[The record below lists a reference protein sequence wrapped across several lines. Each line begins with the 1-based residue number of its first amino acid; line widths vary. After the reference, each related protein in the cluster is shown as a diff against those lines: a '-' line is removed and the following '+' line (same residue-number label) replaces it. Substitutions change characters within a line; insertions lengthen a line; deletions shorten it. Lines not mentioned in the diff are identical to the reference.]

1 MNPIL
6 QRSFWLK
13 NFRLVCFFSVLL
25 NPSCS
30 PKVQQPVDTRPAW
43 LKGESA
49 QRGYYTGVGHSVK
62 DGTNNYVQAAKKSA
76 LDDLVS
82 QIKVTVSSTSILST
96 FEENRSNFKETY
108 EQIIQTS
115 VADELEEFELVGS
128 WEDERNYWVYYRLS
142 VARYREIKEE
152 QKRNA
157 VLLATDF
164 LKKARAS
171 EAAKEYLQALG
182 FYFQSFRS
190 VEKYLAEAIPV
201 TVDGQEFLLT
211 NEVYAS
217 IQKILNTIQLR
228 IEPAELQVN
237 RRVNLKE
244 QPLTVKAT
252 FMEDNKPVSML
263 PLQAAFDKGAGD
275 VFPDYKTDESGT
287 AKILVTKIASRELEQ
302 TVAVK
307 VNIDAISGSSSTIY
321 NLVAKTL
328 NVPVTKV
335 LLKVQRPVVYMVA
348 EEKSLGTARN
358 NNQLSNKLK
367 NLLANNGFEFT
378 NDKSAADLMFEVQ
391 ADSERGSVSGSIYI
405 TFLTGVIKVSAV
417 REGKEIYATTLDR
430 IKGYGLDY
438 ERSSQDAYNK
448 ALETLEKERMAEL
461 LNTILQ

>member
-6 QRSFWLK
+6 QRSFRLK
-13 NFRLVCFFSVLL
+13 NFGLVCFFGVLL
-25 NPSCS
+25 IPSCS

-171 EAAKEYLQALG
+171 EASQDYQQALG

-201 TVDGQEFLLT
+201 TIDGQEVLLT

-237 RRVNLKE
+237 RRVNLKDK
-244 QPLTVKAT
+244 PLTVKAT
-252 FMEDNKPVSML
+252 FLGANKPASLL
-263 PLQAAFDKGAGD
+263 PLHAAFDKGAGD
-275 VFPDYKTDESGT
+275 VFPEYKTNEGGIAT
-287 AKILVTKIASRELEQ
+287 ILITKISSRELEQ

-307 VNIDAISGSSSTIY
+307 VNIDALSGSSSPVY
-321 NLVAKTL
+321 NLVSKTFSI
-328 NVPVTKV
+328 PVTKV

-348 EEKSLGTARN
+348 EEKSLGTTRN
-358 NNQLSNKLK
+358 TNQLSNKLK

-378 NDKSAADLMFEVQ
+378 NDKSSADLMFEVQ
-391 ADSERGSVSGSIYI
+391 ADSEKGTVSGSIYI

>member
-1 MNPIL
+1 MSLFI
-6 QRSFWLK
+6 QRCCWLK
-13 NFRLVCFFSVLL
+13 NFGLACFFAVLI
-25 NPSCS
+25 PSCS
-30 PKVQQPVDTRPAW
+30 PKVQPPADTRPAW

-49 QRGYYTGVGHSVK
+49 QRGYYTGVGHSIK

-115 VADELEEFELVGS
+115 VADEIEEFEMVGS
-128 WEDERNYWVYYRLS
+128 WEDDRNYWVYYRLS

-157 VLLATDF
+157 VMLATDF
-164 LKKARAS
+164 LKKARAA
-171 EAAKEYLQALG
+171 EAVKDYLQALG
-182 FYFQSFRS
+182 FYFHSFRS

-201 TVDGQEFLLT
+201 TVEGQEFLLT

-217 IQKILNTIQLR
+217 IQKILYLIQLR
-228 IEPAELQVN
+228 IEPGELRVN
-237 RRVNLKE
+237 RRINLKD
-244 QPLTVKAT
+244 QPVTVRA
-252 FMEDNKPVSML
+252 FFREGNAPAVML
-263 PLQAAFDKGAGD
+263 PLSAAFEKGAGD
-275 VFPDYKTDESGT
+275 VFPEYKTDENGM

-307 VNIDAISGSSSTIY
+307 VNIDAISGSSSPVY
-321 NLVAKTL
+321 NLVANMLT
-328 NVPVTKV
+328 VPVTKV
-335 LLKVQRPVVYMVA
+335 LLKVQRPVVYLVA
-348 EEKSLGTARN
+348 DEKSLGTTRQ

-378 NDKSAADLMFEVQ
+378 LDKAAADLVVEVQ

-405 TFLTGVIKVSAV
+405 TFLTGVIKVATT
-417 REGKEIYATTLDR
+417 REGKEIYSTTLDR

-438 ERSSQDAYNK
+438 ERSSQDAYTK
-448 ALETLEKERMAEL
+448 ALETLEKERLAEL

>member
-1 MNPIL
+1 MA
-6 QRSFWLK
+6 SFFGL
-13 NFRLVCFFSVLL
+13 LVT
-25 NPSCS
+25 SCS
-30 PKVQQPVDTRPAW
+30 PKMQPPVDTRPAW

-49 QRGYYTGVGHSVK
+49 QRGYYTGVGHSMK

-115 VADELEEFELVGS
+115 VADEIEEFEMTGS
-128 WEDERNYWVYYRLS
+128 WEDDRNYWVYYRLS
-142 VARYREIKEE
+142 IARYREIKEE

-157 VLLATDF
+157 VILATDF

-171 EAAKEYLQALG
+171 ESRNDYLEALG
-182 FYFQSFRS
+182 FYFQAFRS

-201 TVDGQEFLLT
+201 TVDGQELLLT

-217 IQKILNTIQLR
+217 IQKILNRIQLTMQPS
-228 IEPAELQVN
+228 EMMVN
-237 RRVNLKE
+237 RRVNLKD
-244 QPLTVKAT
+244 QPITVLAT
-252 FMEDNKPVSML
+252 YTDLNTPVQRLSL
-263 PLQAAFDKGAGD
+263 SAAFEKGAGD
-275 VFPDYKTDESGT
+275 VFPDYRTNENGQT
-287 AKILVTKIASRELEQ
+287 KILLTKIASRELEQ
-302 TVAVK
+302 SVAVK
-307 VNIDAISGSSSTIY
+307 VNIDAISGSSSPIY
-321 NLVAKTL
+321 NLIAKTL
-328 NVPVTKV
+328 TVPVTKV

-348 EEKSLGTARN
+348 EEKSLGTSRN
-358 NNQLSNKLK
+358 NFQLSNKLK
-367 NLLANNGFEFT
+367 NLLSNNGFEFT
-378 NDKSAADLMFEVQ
+378 TDRGTADLVVDVQ
-391 ADSERGSVSGSIYI
+391 ADSEKGSVSGSIYI
-405 TFLTGVIKVSAV
+405 TFLTGVIKVSAA

-448 ALETLEKERMAEL
+448 ALETLEKERLAEL